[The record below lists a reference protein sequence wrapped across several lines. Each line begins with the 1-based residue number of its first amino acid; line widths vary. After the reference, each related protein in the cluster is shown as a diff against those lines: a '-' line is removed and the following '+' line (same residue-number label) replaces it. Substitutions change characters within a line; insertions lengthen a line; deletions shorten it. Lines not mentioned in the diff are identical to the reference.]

1 MGSIAERKY
10 HLIQLISSIKNEKVL
25 AQIQEKLEEIRRKE
39 ELIAQITR
47 PMKKTLDVEEM
58 KREQNWKPIDRA
70 ELQAIIKEMDIQE
83 PIELLLS
90 QLSK

>member
-10 HLIQLISSIKNEKVL
+10 HLIQLISSIEDEKVL
-25 AQIQEKLEEIRRKE
+25 VQIQEKLEAIRSKE
-39 ELIAQITR
+39 ELLAQITK

-58 KREQNWKPIDRA
+58 KREQNWKPVDKE
-70 ELQAIIKEMDIQE
+70 ELQEIIKQMDIQE

>member
-10 HLIQLISSIKNEKVL
+10 HLIQLISSIENEKVL

-58 KREQNWKPIDRA
+58 KREQNWKPIDR
-70 ELQAIIKEMDIQE
+70 EEWDRLVKDLDIQE
-83 PIELLLS
+83 PIEELLAL
-90 QLSK
+90 LTK

>member
-10 HLIQLISSIKNEKVL
+10 HLIQLISSIENEKVL

-47 PMKKTLDVEEM
+47 PMKKRSM
-58 KREQNWKPIDRA
+58 WK
-70 ELQAIIKEMDIQE
+70 K
-83 PIELLLS
+83 
-90 QLSK
+90 